1 MRVSG
6 NVTLISVVA
15 VALAL
20 VPDAGMPQT
29 AAKAKETPTLRV
41 LTAEKVNKRQF
52 DRQLNTLPDNAV
64 VETAGRRVTVGE
76 IRAKTVEMQKVAVAE
91 AAANAKASEG
101 RFAAR
106 QTQLAQQ
113 RMTKLDADN
122 AKIKPELA
130 QLSRTEAIRVEA
142 AELMRK
148 SKTATPAELA
158 KLEERA
164 AQLLR
169 EMHTVRTAATAK

>member
-1 MRVSG
+1 MRVIG

-20 VPDAGMPQT
+20 IPDAGMPQT
-29 AAKAKETPTLRV
+29 AAKAKEAPTMRV

-64 VETAGRRVTVGE
+64 VETAGRRVTVGD
-76 IRAKTVEMQKVAVAE
+76 IRAKTVEMQKMTIAE
-91 AAANAKASEG
+91 AEANAKASTA

-106 QTQLAQQ
+106 QGQLAQQ
-113 RMTKLDADN
+113 RMAKLDADN
-122 AKIKPELA
+122 AKVQPQLT

-148 SKTATPAELA
+148 SKSATPAELA

-169 EMHTVRTAATAK
+169 ELHAAVPKLK